1 MPRSKRSICIDVRCT
16 VIVVGTAI
24 LMIGRAAAAGAGDS
38 PSVGTDRIRLS
49 CSFSTAAGAAKI
61 VDTAKFCD
69 MARTALKNLAA
80 GRLEEPVTKLPLWAA
95 IVDPDAEQECRHAAG
110 VKAAVSCDR
119 ALFRLAH
126 TTEPLPIVTIDT
138 AKAAIA
144 EPGAVTAMLKGLAGA
159 ADPAF
164 GLREVRVSLKVIAVA
179 NNAERDVELFQ
190 DERAIKIESGTEA
203 ADSLRAGLQ
212 LLWASYFSPYAIN
225 HIVGNAMAAKVR
237 QPTTPQR

>member
-1 MPRSKRSICIDVRCT
+1 MPRAKRSVRLDARCLAM
-16 VIVVGTAI
+16 VLGAAI
-24 LMIGRAAAAGAGDS
+24 LMIGRPAATRAGDS

-110 VKAAVSCDR
+110 VKSAVSCDR

-126 TTEPLPIVTIDT
+126 ATEPLPIMPVDIT
-138 AKAAIA
+138 KAAIA
-144 EPGAVTAMLKGLAGA
+144 EPGAVTAILRGLAA
-159 ADPAF
+159 APDPAF
-164 GLREVRVSLKVIAVA
+164 GLREVRVSLKIITVA
-179 NNAERDVELFQ
+179 NTAERDVELFQ
-190 DERAIKIESGTEA
+190 DGRAIKIEQGTEA
-203 ADSLRAGLQ
+203 AGSLRAGLQ

-225 HIVGNAMAAKVR
+225 HIVGNAMAAKV
-237 QPTTPQR
+237 QQSAKPQR